1 MALEEF
7 AHFFGESKIST
18 KDRNK
23 LDDSQF
29 GIPSLRKYPL
39 TDEEHVLQALRFFNK
54 APAEHKKELAL
65 NIQKRGKELKMEWWK
80 WFYSGA
86 TLADYKDDLSLRDQH
101 TVNGYYT
108 RDKQHEKMPEKKE
121 KLKKKM
127 NDKKKYKKYFGES
140 DEPMKNL
147 SSTPEADKCLFAL
160 KDVKYDNSSP
170 QNWILR
176 TPDEVIIEKLGNCH
190 DTALYVYNKLD
201 EFAGHPVE
209 KGVLFFI
216 EYNSKSMEGS
226 QTHSVCFEKID
237 GGICIIEHSWEEWKG
252 TFPYASIN
260 EYIQVARNNWKFSG
274 GCDALFVTEMK
285 NYDKIK
291 PGMNLKQYVD
301 IAMKN
306 EEIISESF
314 TPTGDNTSGTSD
326 FDEDGDSD
334 PDDCFTESV
343 SNGLINANIIATRIH
358 EKYEADKLPPCG
370 NQNCMLCT
378 MCAEAQFRGKTDMP
392 RPVHSP
398 RDPVLEI
405 KGESIVN
412 NPRRYSLK
420 SGFDDMLD
428 ILTEHPYAR
437 WYCHVTWSTGRGG
450 HEFLIINDNGK
461 NYIMD
466 PQQGTVDK
474 FLETHPYIKDIKW
487 EDSYIARLDDSE
499 YNESIL
505 KKYNT
510 EDSYV
515 PWDAELDIP
524 YMLKEGMI
532 TEEEAEQYWK
542 EHPNEASKDRHFLTF
557 EELDKYGET
566 KSKKTVELTKP
577 ASVFTSGDFAKYGEG
592 VDLNKAR
599 GPIQEAT
606 IELPEGV
613 WMRHATKEDLPN
625 IIQWKIESVSEKI
638 RNNSKTIDFIK
649 KDAKDNLKDTKMI
662 MSNDDV
668 IGVLES
674 CWIDNNEWWYIGE
687 IYLIP
692 AYRGKGIAKALLKL
706 DIAGKD
712 KVKLRVAKE
721 NKHAIDL
728 YTSLGFK
735 ISEEN
740 DNSYIMIIDK
750 TKPIQESWND
760 MKRGVNSRSKTL
772 WFHIS
777 QSDKHEGKVFTPRVP
792 EYLTKTKFGKDDP
805 YYEDM
810 EIPRVCFS
818 PSIEGALHAITSPG
832 DRIVTGGREYYVYI
846 PEKPIN
852 QYKRITNKEL
862 IDRKLVFD
870 AKYTKE
876 CWITEPVKLILYGT
890 IMVDQVS
897 KVKFKQ
903 SSTGDGQLSVA
914 SFKWHWQVK
923 PKAIKMQGHEYYAW
937 NDEEDK
943 KKTKKK
949 KDKPVKEEY
958 NMSDFVRD
966 PSLLKMI
973 LEEDEPKED
982 EEKGDAIDADA
993 DENNESVETTEIKAE
1008 VELGAD
1014 ESGEQNQYNPEEVN
1028 RLNQLINS
1036 EMSAV
1041 SEYFNAAK
1049 ESKEPNLMRL
1059 FSDIGDEERFHLEQ
1073 LLYAKSMVTGEEYEP
1088 QDPKVKKEY
1097 KELLDMGLDEET
1109 AMTTAID
1116 KVGLMPKEEE
1126 MSDEEEEDLKES
1138 FNMISI
1144 LSGQTQVMLES
1155 IDTSNITEEI
1165 YNNSMQFLE
1174 QMYIS
1179 EEVYNL
1185 NTKEGQ
1191 KALGTKSPIR
1201 IIWNAFKAV
1210 YNFVI
1215 GIVRKAKLAFQKMRI
1230 KSREKWAWI
1239 HRHGIRGIFQNG
1251 ISLYFW
1257 NDRTGKYEIG
1267 DGVRYLQMVHLM
1279 NERVIKAASLNVNT
1293 SNYSIDKYINSIVN
1307 ACKGSKVE
1315 IEVKPVS
1322 VPSIQKGMADL
1333 NQATLTKSKALITE
1347 ENEAMFEELFFGYT
1361 AQGYQI
1367 MEKEGDNSKNI
1378 KMSFNVYNQL
1388 NYLLSAF
1395 ESVSNETK
1403 EVIEALA
1410 GMEGKPNTVYATNNK
1425 TYNECVSAM
1434 NITQKAL
1441 NMFTKAVSS
1450 DIQTCLNVNTGLKDA
1465 MQKSDA
1471 EGNSQAAN
1479 EFNQNKQNAAQDAQK
1494 VKQNVAND
1502 NSPRLSP
1509 V

>member
-127 NDKKKYKKYFGES
+127 NEKKKEKKYFGES

-216 EYNSKSMEGS
+216 EYNSKSMEGN

-524 YMLKEGMI
+524 FMLKEGMI

-613 WMRHATKEDLPN
+613 WMRHATEKDLPN

-638 RNNSKTIDFIK
+638 RDNPKTIDFIK

-668 IGVLES
+668 IGILES

-728 YTSLGFK
+728 YMSLGFK

-982 EEKGDAIDADA
+982 EEKGDAIDTDA

-1322 VPSIQKGMADL
+1322 VSSIQKGMADL

-1434 NITQKAL
+1434 NVTQKAL

-1471 EGNSQAAN
+1471 EGNPTAAN

-1509 V
+1509 T

>member
-1 MALEEF
+1 
-7 AHFFGESKIST
+7 
-18 KDRNK
+18 
-23 LDDSQF
+23 
-29 GIPSLRKYPL
+29 
-39 TDEEHVLQALRFFNK
+39 
-54 APAEHKKELAL
+54 
-65 NIQKRGKELKMEWWK
+65 
-80 WFYSGA
+80 
-86 TLADYKDDLSLRDQH
+86 
-101 TVNGYYT
+101 
-108 RDKQHEKMPEKKE
+108 
-121 KLKKKM
+121 
-127 NDKKKYKKYFGES
+127 
-140 DEPMKNL
+140 
-147 SSTPEADKCLFAL
+147 
-160 KDVKYDNSSP
+160 
-170 QNWILR
+170 
-176 TPDEVIIEKLGNCH
+176 
-190 DTALYVYNKLD
+190 
-201 EFAGHPVE
+201 
-209 KGVLFFI
+209 
-216 EYNSKSMEGS
+216 
-226 QTHSVCFEKID
+226 
-237 GGICIIEHSWEEWKG
+237 
-252 TFPYASIN
+252 
-260 EYIQVARNNWKFSG
+260 
-274 GCDALFVTEMK
+274 
-285 NYDKIK
+285 
-291 PGMNLKQYVD
+291 
-301 IAMKN
+301 
-306 EEIISESF
+306 
-314 TPTGDNTSGTSD
+314 
-326 FDEDGDSD
+326 
-334 PDDCFTESV
+334 
-343 SNGLINANIIATRIH
+343 
-358 EKYEADKLPPCG
+358 
-370 NQNCMLCT
+370 
-378 MCAEAQFRGKTDMP
+378 
-392 RPVHSP
+392 
-398 RDPVLEI
+398 
-405 KGESIVN
+405 
-412 NPRRYSLK
+412 
-420 SGFDDMLD
+420 
-428 ILTEHPYAR
+428 
-437 WYCHVTWSTGRGG
+437 
-450 HEFLIINDNGK
+450 
-461 NYIMD
+461 
-466 PQQGTVDK
+466 
-474 FLETHPYIKDIKW
+474 
-487 EDSYIARLDDSE
+487 
-499 YNESIL
+499 
-505 KKYNT
+505 
-510 EDSYV
+510 
-515 PWDAELDIP
+515 
-524 YMLKEGMI
+524 MLKEGMI

-542 EHPNEASKDRHFLTF
+542 EHPNEASKDTRFLTF

-566 KSKKTVELTKP
+566 KNKKTVELTKP

-613 WMRHATKEDLPN
+613 WMRHATEKDLPN

-638 RNNSKTIDFIK
+638 RDNPKTLNFIK

-728 YTSLGFK
+728 YMSLGFK

-832 DRIVTGGREYYVYI
+832 DRIVMGGREYYVYI
-846 PEKPIN
+846 PEKPID

-897 KVKFKQ
+897 NVKLKP
-903 SSTGDGQLSVA
+903 SVTGDAKLSVA

-937 NDEEDK
+937 NDEEDN

-949 KDKPVKEEY
+949 KDKPIKEEY

-982 EEKGDAIDADA
+982 EDKGDAIDADT
-993 DENNESVETTEIKAE
+993 DENNGSVETTTTDTE
-1008 VELGAD
+1008 VELGID
-1014 ESGEQNQYNPEEVN
+1014 VSGEQNQYNPEEVN

-1097 KELLDMGLDEET
+1097 KELLDLGLDEET

-1144 LSGQTQVMLES
+1144 LSGQTQMMLES
-1155 IDTSNITEEI
+1155 IDTSNITDEM

-1201 IIWNAFKAV
+1201 MIWNAFKAV

-1215 GIVRKAKLAFQKMRI
+1215 SIVRKAKLAFQKIRI
-1230 KSREKWAWI
+1230 KNREKWAWLK
-1239 HRHGIRGIFQNG
+1239 RHGIKGIFQSG

-1267 DGVRYLQMVHLM
+1267 DGIRYLQMVHLM

-1293 SNYSIDKYINSIVN
+1293 SSYNIDKYVDSIVN
-1307 ACKGSKVE
+1307 ACKGSKVA

-1322 VPSIQKGMADL
+1322 VPSIQKGMNDL
-1333 NQATLTKSKALITE
+1333 NSATLTKSKLIITD
-1347 ENEAMFEELFFGYT
+1347 ENEAMLEELFFGYT
-1361 AQGYQI
+1361 DQGYQI

-1403 EVIEALA
+1403 DIIEALA

-1425 TYNECVSAM
+1425 AYNECVTAM

-1450 DIQTCLNVNTGLKDA
+1450 DIQTCLNVNTGLKEA
-1465 MQKSDA
+1465 MQKSDS
-1471 EGNSQAAN
+1471 EGNSQAAK
-1479 EFNQNKQNAAQDAQK
+1479 EFNQNKQNAQTAGQEA
-1494 VKQNVAND
+1494 KQNTKNENTPAL
-1502 NSPRLSP
+1502 SPR
-1509 V
+1509 

>member
-7 AHFFGESKIST
+7 AHYFGESKIPT
-18 KDRNK
+18 KERNK

-54 APAEHKKELAL
+54 APVEHKKELAL

-147 SSTPEADKCLFAL
+147 SATEEANKCLISL

-190 DTALYVYNKLD
+190 DTALYIYNKLD

-216 EYNSKSMEGS
+216 EYNSKNMEGN
-226 QTHSVCFEKID
+226 QTHSVCYEKID

-252 TFPYASIN
+252 TFPYTSIN
-260 EYIQVARNNWKFSG
+260 EYIQVARNNWKFST

-301 IAMKN
+301 VAMKN
-306 EEIISESF
+306 EEIISESY

-334 PDDCFTESV
+334 PDDCFTESGV
-343 SNGLINANIIATRIH
+343 SNGLINAKLIAARIH
-358 EKYEADKLPPCG
+358 EKVQKDSKPPTG
-370 NQNCMLCT
+370 NQNCQVCVW
-378 MCAEAQFRGKTDMP
+378 CAEAQFRGRTDMP
-392 RPVHSP
+392 RPVYSP
-398 RDPVLEI
+398 RDPVLNI
-405 KGESIVN
+405 SGESIVIH
-412 NPRRYSLK
+412 PRVFSMK
-420 SGFDDMLD
+420 SGFDDVLD
-428 ILTEHPYAR
+428 ILADNPYAR
-437 WYCHVTWSTGRGG
+437 FYCHAKWKEGNGG
-450 HEFLIINDNGK
+450 HEFIIITEDEYK
-461 NYIMD
+461 CYIMD

-487 EDSYIARLDDSE
+487 EDSYLARMDDAE
-499 YNESIL
+499 FNETLLRDFNTEESI
-505 KKYNT
+505 
-510 EDSYV
+510 V
-515 PWDAELDIP
+515 PWDSKLDIP

-542 EHPNEASKDRHFLTF
+542 DHPDEAPNDRHFLSY
-557 EELDKYGET
+557 EELDRMSE
-566 KSKKTVELTKP
+566 SKNI
-577 ASVFTSGDFAKYGEG
+577 FTSGDFDKYGKD

-599 GPIQEAT
+599 G
-606 IELPEGV
+606 
-613 WMRHATKEDLPN
+613 
-625 IIQWKIESVSEKI
+625 
-638 RNNSKTIDFIK
+638 
-649 KDAKDNLKDTKMI
+649 
-662 MSNDDV
+662 
-668 IGVLES
+668 
-674 CWIDNNEWWYIGE
+674 
-687 IYLIP
+687 
-692 AYRGKGIAKALLKL
+692 
-706 DIAGKD
+706 
-712 KVKLRVAKE
+712 
-721 NKHAIDL
+721 
-728 YTSLGFK
+728 
-735 ISEEN
+735 
-740 DNSYIMIIDK
+740 
-750 TKPIQESWND
+750 PIQESWND
-760 MKRGVNSRSKTL
+760 MKRGVNPHSKTL

-777 QSDKHEGKVFTPRVP
+777 MSDKHEGKVFTPRVP

-832 DRIVTGGREYYVYI
+832 DRIVMGGREYYVYI
-846 PEKPIN
+846 PEKPID

-897 KVKFKQ
+897 NVKLKP
-903 SSTGDGQLSVA
+903 SVTGDAKLSVA

-923 PKAIKMQGHEYYAW
+923 PKAIKIQGHEYYAW
-937 NDEEDK
+937 NDEEDN

-949 KDKPVKEEY
+949 KDKPIKEEY

-982 EEKGDAIDADA
+982 EDKGDAIDADT
-993 DENNESVETTEIKAE
+993 DENNGSVETTEIEAE
-1008 VELGAD
+1008 VELGTD
-1014 ESGEQNQYNPEEVN
+1014 QSGEQNQYNPEEVS

-1059 FSDIGDEERFHLEQ
+1059 YSDIGDEERFHLEQ

-1138 FNMISI
+1138 FSMISI
-1144 LSGQTQVMLES
+1144 LSGQTQMMLES
-1155 IDTSNITEEI
+1155 IDTSNITDEM

-1201 IIWNAFKAV
+1201 MIWNAFKAV

-1215 GIVRKAKLAFQKMRI
+1215 SIVRKAKLAFQKIRI
-1230 KSREKWAWI
+1230 KNREKWAWLK
-1239 HRHGIRGIFQNG
+1239 RHGIKGIFQSG

-1267 DGVRYLQMVHLM
+1267 DGIRYLQMVHLM

-1293 SNYSIDKYINSIVN
+1293 SNYNIDKYVDSIVN
-1307 ACKGSKVE
+1307 ACKGSKVA

-1322 VPSIQKGMADL
+1322 VPSIQKGMNDL
-1333 NQATLTKSKALITE
+1333 NSATLTKSKLIITD
-1347 ENEAMFEELFFGYT
+1347 ENEAMLEELFFGYT
-1361 AQGYQI
+1361 DQGYQI

-1403 EVIEALA
+1403 DIIEALA

-1425 TYNECVSAM
+1425 AYNECVAAM
-1434 NITQKAL
+1434 NITQRAL

-1450 DIQTCLNVNTGLKDA
+1450 DIQTCLNVNTGLKEA
-1465 MQKSDA
+1465 MQKSDS
-1471 EGNSQAAN
+1471 EGNSQAAK
-1479 EFNQNKQNAAQDAQK
+1479 EFNQNKQNAQTAGQEA
-1494 VKQNVAND
+1494 KQNTKNENTPAL
-1502 NSPRLSP
+1502 SPR
-1509 V
+1509 

>member
-80 WFYSGA
+80 WFYTGA
-86 TLADYKDDLSLRDQH
+86 TLADYKEDLSLRDQH

-108 RDKQHEKMPEKKE
+108 RDKQHEKMPEKKA

-127 NDKKKYKKYFGES
+127 DDKKRDKKYFGES

-201 EFAGHPVE
+201 EFAGHPVD

-216 EYNSKSMEGS
+216 EYNSKSMEGN

-252 TFPYASIN
+252 TFPYPSIN
-260 EYIQVARNNWKFSG
+260 EYIQVARNNWKFST

-301 IAMKN
+301 VAMKN

-314 TPTGDNTSGTSD
+314 TPDNTSGTSD
-326 FDEDGDSD
+326 FDDDSESD

-343 SNGLINANIIATRIH
+343 SNGLVNANLIATRIH
-358 EKYEADKLPPCG
+358 EKYEADKRPPCG

-378 MCAEAQFRGKTDMP
+378 MCAEAQFRGRTDMP
-392 RPVHSP
+392 RPVYSP
-398 RDPVLEI
+398 RDPVLNI
-405 KGESIVN
+405 LGESIVIH
-412 NPRRYSLK
+412 PRVFSMK
-420 SGFDDMLD
+420 SGFDDVLD
-428 ILTEHPYAR
+428 ILTEHPNAR
-437 WYCHVTWSTGRGG
+437 FYCHAKWKEGHGG
-450 HEFLIINDNGK
+450 HEFLIITENGK
-461 NYIMD
+461 GYIMD

-474 FLETHPYIKDIKW
+474 LLETHSYIKDLKW
-487 EDSYIARLDDSE
+487 EESYLARMDDAE
-499 YNESIL
+499 FNETVLRDFNTEESI
-505 KKYNT
+505 
-510 EDSYV
+510 V
-515 PWDAELDIP
+515 PWDAKLDIP
-524 YMLKEGMI
+524 YMLEHGMI
-532 TEEEAEQYWK
+532 SKEEAEQYWK
-542 EHPNEASKDRHFLTF
+542 DHPDEASKDRHFLTF

-566 KSKKTVELTKP
+566 KNKKTVELTKP
-577 ASVFTSGDFAKYGEG
+577 ATVFTSGDFAKYGKD

-638 RNNSKTIDFIK
+638 RDNPKTINFIK
-649 KDAKDNLKDTKMI
+649 KDAVENLKDTKMI

-712 KVKLRVAKE
+712 KIKLRVAKE

-728 YTSLGFK
+728 YKSLGFK
-735 ISEEN
+735 ISEED

-805 YYEDM
+805 YYEDT

-897 KVKFKQ
+897 DVKLKT
-903 SSTGDGQLSVA
+903 SVTGDAKLSVA

-937 NDEEDK
+937 NDEEDN

-982 EEKGDAIDADA
+982 EEKGDAIDTDT
-993 DENNESVETTEIKAE
+993 DKNNDSVGTTEIEAE
-1008 VELGAD
+1008 VEIGVD

-1293 SNYSIDKYINSIVN
+1293 ANYSIDKYINSIVN
-1307 ACKGSKVE
+1307 ACKGSDVE

-1434 NITQKAL
+1434 NVTQKAL

-1471 EGNSQAAN
+1471 EGNPQAAN
-1479 EFNQNKQNAAQDAQK
+1479 EFNQNKANAAQDAQK
-1494 VKQNVAND
+1494 VKQNTAND
-1502 NSPRLSP
+1502 NAPRLSP
-1509 V
+1509 A

>member
-80 WFYSGA
+80 WFYTGA
-86 TLADYKDDLSLRDQH
+86 TLADYKEDLSLRDQH

-108 RDKQHEKMPEKKE
+108 RDKQHEKMPEKKA

-127 NDKKKYKKYFGES
+127 DDKKRDKKYFGES

-201 EFAGHPVE
+201 EFAGHPVD

-216 EYNSKSMEGS
+216 EYNSKSMEGN

-252 TFPYASIN
+252 TFPYPSIN
-260 EYIQVARNNWKFSG
+260 EYIQVARNNWKFST

-301 IAMKN
+301 VAMKN

-314 TPTGDNTSGTSD
+314 TPDNTSGTSD
-326 FDEDGDSD
+326 FDDDSESD

-343 SNGLINANIIATRIH
+343 SNGLVNANLIATRIH
-358 EKYEADKLPPCG
+358 EKYEADKRPPCG

-378 MCAEAQFRGKTDMP
+378 MCAEAQFRGRTDMP
-392 RPVHSP
+392 RPVYSP
-398 RDPVLEI
+398 RDPVLNI
-405 KGESIVN
+405 LGESIVIH
-412 NPRRYSLK
+412 PRVFSMK
-420 SGFDDMLD
+420 SGFDDVLD
-428 ILTEHPYAR
+428 ILTEHPNAR
-437 WYCHVTWSTGRGG
+437 FYCHAKWKEGHGG
-450 HEFLIINDNGK
+450 HEFLIITENGRG
-461 NYIMD
+461 YIMD

-474 FLETHPYIKDIKW
+474 LLETHSYIKDLKW
-487 EDSYIARLDDSE
+487 EESYLARMDDAE
-499 YNESIL
+499 FNETVLRDFNTEESI
-505 KKYNT
+505 
-510 EDSYV
+510 V
-515 PWDAELDIP
+515 PWDAKLDIP
-524 YMLKEGMI
+524 YMLEHGMI
-532 TEEEAEQYWK
+532 SKEEAEQYWK
-542 EHPNEASKDRHFLTF
+542 DHPDEASKDRHFLTF

-566 KSKKTVELTKP
+566 KNKKTVELTKP
-577 ASVFTSGDFAKYGEG
+577 ATVFTSGDFAKYGKD

-638 RNNSKTIDFIK
+638 RDNPKTINFIK
-649 KDAKDNLKDTKMI
+649 KDAVENLKDTKMI

-712 KVKLRVAKE
+712 KIKLRVAKE

-728 YTSLGFK
+728 YKSLGFK
-735 ISEEN
+735 ISEED

-805 YYEDM
+805 YYEDT

-897 KVKFKQ
+897 DVKLKT
-903 SSTGDGQLSVA
+903 SVTGDAKLSVA

-937 NDEEDK
+937 NDEEDN

-982 EEKGDAIDADA
+982 EEKGDAIDTDT
-993 DENNESVETTEIKAE
+993 DKNNDSVGTTEIEAE
-1008 VELGAD
+1008 VEIGVD
-1014 ESGEQNQYNPEEVN
+1014 DSGEQNQYNPEEVN

-1293 SNYSIDKYINSIVN
+1293 ANYSIDKYINSIVN
-1307 ACKGSKVE
+1307 ACKGSDVE

-1434 NITQKAL
+1434 NVTQKAL

-1471 EGNSQAAN
+1471 EGNPQAAN
-1479 EFNQNKQNAAQDAQK
+1479 EFNQNKANAAQDAQK
-1494 VKQNVAND
+1494 VKQNTAND
-1502 NSPRLSP
+1502 NAPRLSP
-1509 V
+1509 A